1 MLPSAMRDVIL
12 PRITDSTDQ
21 DFLHE
26 MIVCCY
32 EAMHERCSFSKALA
46 VKKIEAMTK
55 QRNRDNHVLYNPYRN
70 ISLNQSIGE
79 SDVPVS
85 EWMNLSD
92 WREWD

>member
-1 MLPSAMRDVIL
+1 MRDVIL
-12 PRITDSTDQ
+12 PRITVCTDQ
-21 DFLHE
+21 DYLHE

-32 EAMHERCSFSKALA
+32 EVMHERRSFSKALA
-46 VKKIEAMTK
+46 VKKIEAMTI
-55 QRNRDNHVLYNPYRN
+55 QRNRINHVLYNPYRN